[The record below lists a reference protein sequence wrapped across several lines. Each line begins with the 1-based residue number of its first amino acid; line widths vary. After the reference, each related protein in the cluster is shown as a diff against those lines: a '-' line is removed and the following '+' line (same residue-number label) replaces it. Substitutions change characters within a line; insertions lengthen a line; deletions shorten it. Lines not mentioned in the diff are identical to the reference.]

1 MTLEGNYVPSP
12 ADWVREQIE
21 LYERTGGKEGNTLRE
36 TGIPVVIVTMRG
48 AKTGNIRK
56 IALMRVEH
64 EGEYAF
70 VASYGGR
77 PSHPVWYYNL
87 LADPDTVMLQDGPEP
102 FAVTVREVSGDERA
116 AWWDRSVAVFSNYAE
131 YQAKTERVI
140 PVLVATRK

>member
-36 TGIPVVIVTMRG
+36 TGIRVVIVTMRG